1 MKLIIFLGVKLS
13 YLFFCF
19 FIIFET
25 VSQNY
30 SVNDTLKLDNVFV
43 SGNKIETEISTPPLN
58 SIVISQK
65 QIENY
70 GSIRLTDILEEQIG
84 LLSIPDYTVGG
95 LEGIQVQGLS
105 SDYIQILVDG
115 VPSVGRLSGNIDL
128 DRFTLNNIKQI
139 EVVKGPSSSLYG
151 SAALGGVINLITK
164 KKFNEKP
171 ILNLNQTIATNSTYD
186 SNIYLSK
193 KIKKTNLSISF
204 NNYSTKGYDLDLET
218 DEKTVDPKKSYTI
231 NSLLKHDFNE
241 KINFFQSFKLFRQ
254 KQSGQNI
261 YSQINEFSSHTK
273 FNQLIKNDWSL
284 DYEFYLTDFRNDDR
298 LNNDDS
304 IYGFYDH
311 TLIKPELRISNQKR
325 KNTVFGIAIENELL
339 KRSLFEDNVRSN
351 LINAFLQYD
360 FTIKDKLLM
369 ILGTRLDNHSN
380 YKSKL
385 SSKVSFKY
393 YYNDNISSTFSV
405 GQGFK
410 SPDFRQLYLNFTNSS
425 VGYTVLGKFEELK
438 GINKLKNLNEIL
450 NVIVDESSLGGNL
463 IPESSIGINFGL
475 NINIDNFSSKINYFR
490 NDISNLIDTRV
501 IARKTNGQN
510 VFGYVNIDK
519 ILTQGLEIQNS
530 YDLSNDLLINFNY
543 QLLYAFNKENLSKIR
558 EGNIYARNPDN
569 LQSISLKVSDVYGL
583 PNRSRHNFNFK
594 LSYLEKY
601 FFRLIHRSKYGIFDT
616 NGNNIIDRFDSSV
629 VPQSTII
636 NFSYKYSIFKKLEM
650 QLTVK
655 NAANFRNV
663 DLVPNIYGREFY
675 ARLNYSL

>member
-1 MKLIIFLGVKLS
+1 MRFTYLLFYILI
-13 YLFFCF
+13 FFE
-19 FIIFET
+19 IT
-25 VSQNY
+25 GQNIPL
-30 SVNDTLKLDNVFV
+30 NDTLKLDKVFV
-43 SGNKIETEISTPPLN
+43 SGTKTETLISTPPLN
-58 SIVISQK
+58 SIIINNK
-65 QIENY
+65 EIENF
-70 GSIRLTDILEEQIG
+70 GSLRLTDILEEQLG
-84 LLSIPDYTVGG
+84 LLSVPDYTVGG

-128 DRFTLNNIKQI
+128 DRFALNNIKQI
-139 EVVKGPSSSLYG
+139 EVIKGPSSSLYG
-151 SAALGGVINLITK
+151 SAALGGVVNLITE
-164 KKFNEKP
+164 KKFKE
-171 ILNLNQTIATNSTYD
+171 QTSLKLSQTFGTNSIFD
-186 SNIYLSK
+186 SNVYLSK
-193 KIKKTNLSISF
+193 KIKKSNISFSF
-204 NNYSTKGYDLDLET
+204 NNYSNKGYDLDLET
-218 DEKTVDPKKSYTI
+218 VEKTVDPKNSSTI
-231 NSLLKHDFNE
+231 SALVEHDFNN
-241 KINFFQSFKLFRQ
+241 KISFFQSFKFFNQRQ
-254 KQSGQNI
+254 SSQNI
-261 YSQINEFSSHTK
+261 YSEIDEFSSHTK
-273 FNQLIKNDWSL
+273 FTQLLKNKWKL
-284 DYEFYLTDFRNDDR
+284 NYELYYTEFRNDDR
-298 LNNDDS
+298 LNIDDS

-311 TLIKPELRISNQKR
+311 SLIKPEIRISNIKR
-325 KNTVFGIAIENELL
+325 KNTVFGIAIENESL
-339 KRSLFEDNVRSN
+339 KRSLFEKNVKAE
-351 LINAFLQYD
+351 LFNAFLQYD
-360 FTIKDKLLM
+360 LTIGDDILM
-369 ILGTRLDNHSN
+369 ILGTRLDNHSSYN
-380 YKSKL
+380 SKL
-385 SSKVSFKY
+385 SSKISFKY
-393 YYNDNISSTFSV
+393 YHNDKISSTLSM

-425 VGYTVLGKFEELK
+425 VGYSVFGKFEELD

-450 NVIVDESSLGGNL
+450 NVIVDESSLGGKL
-463 IPESSIGINFGL
+463 IPESSVGINFGINMSFEKL
-475 NINIDNFSSKINYFR
+475 NSRLNYFR

-510 VFGYVNIDK
+510 VFGYVNIDE

-530 YDLSNDLLINFNY
+530 YKLSNDLLVNLNY

-616 NGNNIIDRFDSSV
+616 NGNNIIDRFDSSI

-636 NFSYKYSIFKKLEM
+636 NFSYKYNIFKKLEM

>member
-70 GSIRLTDILEEQIG
+70 GSIRLTDILEEHIG

-186 SNIYLSK
+186 SNIYFSK
-193 KIKKTNLSISF
+193 KIKNTNLSISY

-273 FNQLIKNDWSL
+273 FNQLLKNDWSL

-325 KNTVFGIAIENELL
+325 KNTVFGIAMENELL

-425 VGYTVLGKFEELK
+425 VGYSVLGKFEELK

-475 NINIDNFSSKINYFR
+475 NININNFSSKINYFR

-510 VFGYVNIDK
+510 VFGYINIDK
-519 ILTQGLEIQNS
+519 ILTQGLEIQNT
-530 YDLSNDLLINFNY
+530 YKLSEYLLVNLNY

-655 NAANFRNV
+655 NVANFRNV

-675 ARLNYSL
+675 ARLNYIL

>member
-1 MKLIIFLGVKLS
+1 MKLIIFLSVKLS

-25 VSQNY
+25 ISQNY

-95 LEGIQVQGLS
+95 LEGIQVRGLS

-186 SNIYLSK
+186 SNIYFSK
-193 KIKKTNLSISF
+193 KIKNTNLSISF
-204 NNYSTKGYDLDLET
+204 NNYSTEGYDLDLET

-231 NSLLKHDFNE
+231 NSLLNHDFNE

-273 FNQLIKNDWSL
+273 FNQLLKNDWSL

-425 VGYTVLGKFEELK
+425 VGYSVLGKFE
-438 GINKLKNLNEIL
+438 
-450 NVIVDESSLGGNL
+450 
-463 IPESSIGINFGL
+463 
-475 NINIDNFSSKINYFR
+475 
-490 NDISNLIDTRV
+490 
-501 IARKTNGQN
+501 
-510 VFGYVNIDK
+510 
-519 ILTQGLEIQNS
+519 
-530 YDLSNDLLINFNY
+530 
-543 QLLYAFNKENLSKIR
+543 
-558 EGNIYARNPDN
+558 
-569 LQSISLKVSDVYGL
+569 
-583 PNRSRHNFNFK
+583 
-594 LSYLEKY
+594 
-601 FFRLIHRSKYGIFDT
+601 
-616 NGNNIIDRFDSSV
+616 
-629 VPQSTII
+629 
-636 NFSYKYSIFKKLEM
+636 
-650 QLTVK
+650 
-655 NAANFRNV
+655 
-663 DLVPNIYGREFY
+663 
-675 ARLNYSL
+675 

>member
-1 MKLIIFLGVKLS
+1 MKLIIFLSVKLS

-25 VSQNY
+25 ISQNY

-70 GSIRLTDILEEQIG
+70 GSIRLTDILEEHIG

-186 SNIYLSK
+186 SNIYFSK
-193 KIKKTNLSISF
+193 KIKNTNLSISF
-204 NNYSTKGYDLDLET
+204 NNYSTEGYDLDLET

-273 FNQLIKNDWSL
+273 FNQLLKNDWSL

-325 KNTVFGIAIENELL
+325 KNTVFGIAMENELL

-463 IPESSIGINFGL
+463 IPESSIGINLGL

-510 VFGYVNIDK
+510 VFGYINIDK
-519 ILTQGLEIQNS
+519 ILTQGLEIQNT
-530 YDLSNDLLINFNY
+530 YKLSEYLLVNLNY

-616 NGNNIIDRFDSSV
+616 NGNNIIDRFDSSI